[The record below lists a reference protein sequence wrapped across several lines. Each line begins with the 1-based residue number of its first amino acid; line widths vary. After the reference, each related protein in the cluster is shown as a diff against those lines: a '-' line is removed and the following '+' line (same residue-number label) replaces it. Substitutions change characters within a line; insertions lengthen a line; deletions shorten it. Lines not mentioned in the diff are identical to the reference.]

1 MIHTVELYKEI
12 EDELYEKIKC
22 TYGANKNGFIDLHE
36 KILHEGINVTVLKA
50 FNGISYT
57 ARIKVFVD
65 AVKLFRRSII
75 TVDDRT
81 IIENV
86 VKETL
91 FQLFSIRVDHMNIM
105 RIDYRYDAVI
115 EDTKTRETLFEM
127 FNKSQDKCCHMKKVD
142 TFRKENGKLVN
153 NKSSSLRFENS
164 SRCVTVYDKEIERGV
179 KQEVI
184 MDYEKNVMRFES
196 QIKRYHIKY
205 LCKKNNIRD
214 TLENFM
220 TVDMYN
226 HFMIKVKNNVLHP
239 GDYYNKY
246 HACKIINASKF
257 SEKSKNTMIEFIT
270 LVANKRTLSAAKE
283 RYSNYKF
290 KKILEQLEILNV
302 NQVTIVENVGIT
314 FIENPLHNMLIE

>member
-12 EDELYEKIKC
+12 EDELYERIKC
-22 TYGANKNGFIDLHE
+22 TYGANKNGFIDLRE
-36 KILHEGINVTVLKA
+36 KILNEGINVTVLKA

-65 AVKLFRRSII
+65 AVRLFRRSII
-75 TVDDRT
+75 TVDDR
-81 IIENV
+81 IMIENI

-91 FQLFSIRVDHMNIM
+91 FQLFSIRVDDMSIM

-115 EDTKTRETLFEM
+115 EDTKTREILFEM

-142 TFRKENGKLVN
+142 TFKKESGKIVS
-153 NKSSSLRFENS
+153 NKSSSLRFENK
-164 SRCVTVYDKEIERGV
+164 SRCFTVYDKESERGV
-179 KQEVI
+179 KHEVI

-205 LCKKNNIRD
+205 LCRKNNMEA

-226 HFMIKVKNNVLHP
+226 NFMIKVKNNVLHP

-246 HACKIINASKF
+246 HACKIINASEF
-257 SEKSKNTMIEFIT
+257 SDKSKKEMIEFIT

-283 RYSNYKF
+283 KYSYYKF
-290 KKILEQLEILNV
+290 KKILEQLEILKV
-302 NQVTIVENVGIT
+302 NPVTIVKNVGIT
-314 FIENPLHNMLIE
+314 FIENPLHNILIE